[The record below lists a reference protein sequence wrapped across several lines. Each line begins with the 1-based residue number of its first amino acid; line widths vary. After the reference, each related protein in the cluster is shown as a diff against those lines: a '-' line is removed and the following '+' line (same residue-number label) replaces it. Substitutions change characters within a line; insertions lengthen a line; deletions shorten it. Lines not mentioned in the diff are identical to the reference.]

1 MLKRI
6 NIKDIFVYI
15 LLFLLFFIGLIKG
28 GYYKH
33 DELFLVYLIQLVS
46 GIYLVVNLKNKKKVY
61 NTDILFFMFSL
72 SYCLA
77 LFFIPAT
84 MSGTINSIIKVY
96 TMFLIYLVVSRCD
109 NKEIFAKSLVIF
121 TIVFSIIG
129 IDEIGARILDKPL
142 RLIGSGYLEYEG
154 KISSV
159 FQYSNLLGILCIA
172 SILYL
177 KNIYFK
183 YENNNIKAVLI
194 DVITMFLGIIII
206 LTQSKMALVLYVIS
220 SIALCLFTKKY
231 RYIVNTLFEI
241 LYAFTVSL
249 IIGYNVYIGLILGIL
264 IYFGINYILNR
275 LKIKNLELYV
285 FPLMIVAIIAFF
297 IFNTSIF
304 FKSGIILRFSEYFD
318 EFDSTVSRFTYYLDA
333 LKIST
338 SSITNFL
345 FGIGG
350 SGFRTFYET
359 VQQQQYISMEVHS
372 ILIQILL
379 EAGVVGLINFLALI
393 ICILVK
399 SKNNIYK
406 LILVNILIFSFF
418 DVFFTYTYMQFV
430 LSIFIGLCCSS
441 QKGININKGFLI
453 CNVVVYVLV
462 FFVNTSLVIGKVLMP
477 TEVNNLNNSLQEQ
490 QNVLNKCNL
499 AIKFDRY
506 DLEYI
511 SNYNVACKT
520 YLDIMD
526 IKKEIYGEDDEQ
538 KRKEIVSIIENNLNN
553 ELKYEQSNKYVYRD
567 YIYYICEY
575 LDYIVQN
582 NYQENINLGYEVYF
596 EKLLDVL
603 ERLKNEHSFNDYA
616 MQVYYE
622 GIDTVYYKYTQINLL
637 LNNQKINDM
646 LISIEENTAISL

>member
-1 MLKRI
+1 
-6 NIKDIFVYI
+6 
-15 LLFLLFFIGLIKG
+15 
-28 GYYKH
+28 
-33 DELFLVYLIQLVS
+33 
-46 GIYLVVNLKNKKKVY
+46 
-61 NTDILFFMFSL
+61 
-72 SYCLA
+72 
-77 LFFIPAT
+77 
-84 MSGTINSIIKVY
+84 
-96 TMFLIYLVVSRCD
+96 
-109 NKEIFAKSLVIF
+109 
-121 TIVFSIIG
+121 
-129 IDEIGARILDKPL
+129 
-142 RLIGSGYLEYEG
+142 
-154 KISSV
+154 
-159 FQYSNLLGILCIA
+159 
-172 SILYL
+172 
-177 KNIYFK
+177 
-183 YENNNIKAVLI
+183 
-194 DVITMFLGIIII
+194 
-206 LTQSKMALVLYVIS
+206 
-220 SIALCLFTKKY
+220 
-231 RYIVNTLFEI
+231 
-241 LYAFTVSL
+241 
-249 IIGYNVYIGLILGIL
+249 
-264 IYFGINYILNR
+264 
-275 LKIKNLELYV
+275 
-285 FPLMIVAIIAFF
+285 
-297 IFNTSIF
+297 
-304 FKSGIILRFSEYFD
+304 
-318 EFDSTVSRFTYYLDA
+318 
-333 LKIST
+333 
-338 SSITNFL
+338 
-345 FGIGG
+345 
-350 SGFRTFYET
+350 
-359 VQQQQYISMEVHS
+359 MEVHS

-393 ICILVK
+393 ICVLVK

-596 EKLLDVL
+596 EKLLDFL

>member
-6 NIKDIFVYI
+6 NIKDIFEYI

-46 GIYLVVNLKNKKKVY
+46 GIYLVVNFKKKIY
-61 NTDILFFMFSL
+61 NTDILFFVFSL
-72 SYCLA
+72 SYCIV
-77 LFFIPAT
+77 LFFIPTT

-96 TMFLIYLVVSRCD
+96 TMFLMYLVVSRSD
-109 NKEIFAKSLVIF
+109 NKDRFAKSIVIF
-121 TIVFSIIG
+121 TIIFSVIG
-129 IDEIGARILDKPL
+129 IDELGARILDKPL
-142 RLIGSGYLEYEG
+142 ELIGSGYLEYEG

-159 FQYSNLLGILCIA
+159 FQYSNLLGVLCIA

-177 KNIYFK
+177 KNICFK
-183 YENNNIKAVLI
+183 YEKNSVKALLI
-194 DVITMFLGIIII
+194 NVITMFLGTVII
-206 LTQSKMALVLYVIS
+206 LTQSKMALFLYVIS
-220 SIALCLFTKKY
+220 NIALCLFTKKY

-241 LYAFTVSL
+241 IYAFTISL
-249 IIGYNVYIGLILGIL
+249 IIGYNVYIGLILGIIL
-264 IYFGINYILNR
+264 YFGINYILNK
-275 LKIKNLELYV
+275 LKIKNIDLYV
-285 FPLMIVAIIAFF
+285 FTFIGIAIIIFF
-297 IFNTSIF
+297 AFNTSIF
-304 FKSGIILRFSEYFD
+304 FKSGLILRFCEYFE
-318 EFDSTVSRFTYYLDA
+318 EFDSTISRFTYYLDA

-372 ILIQILL
+372 ILIQILV
-379 EAGVVGLINFLALI
+379 ESGIVGLINFLALI
-393 ICILVK
+393 IFVLVK

-418 DVFFTYTYMQFV
+418 DVFFTYAYMQFI
-430 LSIFIGLCCSS
+430 LAIFIGLCCNN
-441 QKGININKGFLI
+441 QKSINVNKVFLI

-462 FFVNTSLVIGKVLMP
+462 FFINTLLVIGAFLMP
-477 TEVNNLNNSLQEQ
+477 IEVNNLNNSLDEQ
-490 QNVLNKCNL
+490 QNILNRCNL
-499 AIKFDRY
+499 ALKFDRY

-538 KRKEIVSIIENNLNN
+538 KRKEIVNIIENNLNN
-553 ELKYEQSNKYVYRD
+553 ELKYEKSNKYVYRD
-567 YIYYICEY
+567 YIYYVCEY

-582 NYQENINLGYEVYF
+582 NYSENINLGYEIYL
-596 EKLLDVL
+596 EKLLDIL
-603 ERLKNEHSFNDYA
+603 EKLKKEHSFNDYA

-622 GIDTVYYKYTQINLL
+622 GIDTIYYKYTQINLL
-637 LNNQKINDM
+637 LNNQKINDILM
-646 LISIEENTAISL
+646 SIEENVGISL